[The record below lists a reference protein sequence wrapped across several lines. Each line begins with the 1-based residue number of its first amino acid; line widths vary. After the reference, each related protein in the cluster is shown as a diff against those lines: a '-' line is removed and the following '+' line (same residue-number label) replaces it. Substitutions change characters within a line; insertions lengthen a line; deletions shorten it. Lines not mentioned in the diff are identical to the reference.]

1 MIKTQLQKVVFI
13 RERLGGI
20 MEIIM
25 RILSAAVTIFLVF
38 FLVSYL
44 YALVE
49 DVKKKLRGITKINYT
64 PYNVMY
70 FLVFWFLNILLIYTI
85 INLIVFFAIRV

>member
-1 MIKTQLQKVVFI
+1 
-13 RERLGGI
+13 

-49 DVKKKLRGITKINYT
+49 DAKKNLKNIARINYT
-64 PYNVMY
+64 LYNVIY
-70 FLVFWFLNILLIYTI
+70 FLIFCFLNILVFYAI

>member
-1 MIKTQLQKVVFI
+1 ML
-13 RERLGGI
+13 
-20 MEIIM
+20 EIIM

-44 YALVE
+44 YTLVE

-64 PYNVMY
+64 PYNVIY
-70 FLVFWFLNILLIYTI
+70 FLVFCFFNFLLIYAI

>member
-1 MIKTQLQKVVFI
+1 ML
-13 RERLGGI
+13 
-20 MEIIM
+20 EIIM

-49 DVKKKLRGITKINYT
+49 KVKKNLKNIVRINYT
-64 PYNVMY
+64 FYNIVY
-70 FLVFWFLNILLIYTI
+70 FLVFWFLSIMLIYVTLH
-85 INLIVFFAIRV
+85 LIVFFAIRV

>member
-1 MIKTQLQKVVFI
+1 
-13 RERLGGI
+13 

-44 YALVE
+44 YDFVDLCNNKF
-49 DVKKKLRGITKINYT
+49 DCIFCN
-64 PYNVMY
+64 
-70 FLVFWFLNILLIYTI
+70 
-85 INLIVFFAIRV
+85 

>member
-1 MIKTQLQKVVFI
+1 
-13 RERLGGI
+13 

-25 RILSAAVTIFLVF
+25 RILSAVVTIFLVL

-49 DVKKKLRGITKINYT
+49 KVKKNLKNIARINYT
-64 PYNVMY
+64 PYNVIY
-70 FLVFWFLNILLIYTI
+70 FLIFWFLSIVLIYITLH
-85 INLIVFFAIRV
+85 LIVFFAIRV

>member
-1 MIKTQLQKVVFI
+1 MIL
-13 RERLGGI
+13 EI
-20 MEIIM
+20 MT
-25 RILSAAVTIFLVF
+25 RILSATVTIFLVF

-49 DVKKKLRGITKINYT
+49 KVKKNLKNIVRINYT
-64 PYNVMY
+64 PYNAIY
-70 FLVFWFLNILLIYTI
+70 FLVFWFLNILLIYAI

>member
-1 MIKTQLQKVVFI
+1 ML
-13 RERLGGI
+13 
-20 MEIIM
+20 EIII

-49 DVKKKLRGITKINYT
+49 DVKKNLKNIARINYT
-64 PYNVMY
+64 LYNVIY
-70 FLVFWFLNILLIYTI
+70 FLVFWFLNILLFYAI

>member
-1 MIKTQLQKVVFI
+1 
-13 RERLGGI
+13 

-25 RILSAAVTIFLVF
+25 RILSAAVTMFLVF

-49 DVKKKLRGITKINYT
+49 DVKKNLKNIARINYT
-64 PYNVMY
+64 LNNVIY
-70 FLVFWFLNILLIYTI
+70 FLVFCFFYFLVFYAI

>member
-1 MIKTQLQKVVFI
+1 ML
-13 RERLGGI
+13 
-20 MEIIM
+20 EIIM

-49 DVKKKLRGITKINYT
+49 DVKKNLKNIARINYT
-64 PYNVMY
+64 LYNVIY
-70 FLVFWFLNILLIYTI
+70 FLVFWFLNILLFYAI

>member
-1 MIKTQLQKVVFI
+1 MLEKKLKNVNFRRIEML
-13 RERLGGI
+13 
-20 MEIIM
+20 EIIM
-25 RILSAAVTIFLVF
+25 RILSVAVTIFLVF

-49 DVKKKLRGITKINYT
+49 KVKKNLRNIARINYT
-64 PYNVMY
+64 LYNVIY
-70 FLVFWFLNILLIYTI
+70 FLVFWFLNILLIYAT

>member
-1 MIKTQLQKVVFI
+1 
-13 RERLGGI
+13 
-20 MEIIM
+20 MEIIT
-25 RILSAAVTIFLVF
+25 RILSAAVTIFLIF

-49 DVKKKLRGITKINYT
+49 DVKKNLKNIARINYA

-70 FLVFWFLNILLIYTI
+70 FLVFWFLNILLIYAI

>member
-1 MIKTQLQKVVFI
+1 ML
-13 RERLGGI
+13 
-20 MEIIM
+20 EIIM
-25 RILSAAVTIFLVF
+25 RILIVAVTIFLVF

-49 DVKKKLRGITKINYT
+49 KVKKNLKNIARINYT
-64 PYNVMY
+64 PYNVIY
-70 FLVFWFLNILLIYTI
+70 FLVFWFLNILLIYAT

>member
-1 MIKTQLQKVVFI
+1 
-13 RERLGGI
+13 

-49 DVKKKLRGITKINYT
+49 DVKKNLKNIARINYT
-64 PYNVMY
+64 LYNIVY
-70 FLVFWFLNILLIYTI
+70 FLVFWFLNILLIYAT

>member
-1 MIKTQLQKVVFI
+1 
-13 RERLGGI
+13 

-44 YALVE
+44 HTLVE
-49 DVKKKLRGITKINYT
+49 DVKKNLKNIARINYT
-64 PYNVMY
+64 LYNVIY
-70 FLVFWFLNILLIYTI
+70 FLVFWFLNILLIYAT

>member
-1 MIKTQLQKVVFI
+1 ML
-13 RERLGGI
+13 
-20 MEIIM
+20 EIIM

-49 DVKKKLRGITKINYT
+49 DVKKKLRVITKINYT
-64 PYNVMY
+64 LYDVMY
-70 FLVFWFLNILLIYTI
+70 FLVFGFLNILLIYAI

>member
-1 MIKTQLQKVVFI
+1 
-13 RERLGGI
+13 

-49 DVKKKLRGITKINYT
+49 DVKKKLRGIAKINYT

-70 FLVFWFLNILLIYTI
+70 FLVFWFLNILLIYAI

>member
-1 MIKTQLQKVVFI
+1 MLET
-13 RERLGGI
+13 
-20 MEIIM
+20 IM

-49 DVKKKLRGITKINYT
+49 DVKKNLKNIARINYT
-64 PYNVMY
+64 LYNVIY
-70 FLVFWFLNILLIYTI
+70 FLVFWFLNILLIYATT
-85 INLIVFFAIRV
+85 NLIVFFAIRV

>member
-1 MIKTQLQKVVFI
+1 MIL
-13 RERLGGI
+13 EI
-20 MEIIM
+20 MT

-49 DVKKKLRGITKINYT
+49 KVKKNLKNIARINYT
-64 PYNVMY
+64 LYNIVY
-70 FLVFWFLNILLIYTI
+70 F
-85 INLIVFFAIRV
+85 

>member
-1 MIKTQLQKVVFI
+1 ML
-13 RERLGGI
+13 
-20 MEIIM
+20 EIIM

-49 DVKKKLRGITKINYT
+49 DVKKNLKNIARINYT
-64 PYNVMY
+64 LYNVIY
-70 FLVFWFLNILLIYTI
+70 FLVFCFLNILLIYAT

>member
-1 MIKTQLQKVVFI
+1 ML
-13 RERLGGI
+13 
-20 MEIIM
+20 EIIM
-25 RILSAAVTIFLVF
+25 RILSVAVTIFLVF

-49 DVKKKLRGITKINYT
+49 KVEKNLKNIARINYT
-64 PYNVMY
+64 PYNMIY
-70 FLVFWFLNILLIYTI
+70 FLIFWFLNTLLIYAM

>member
-1 MIKTQLQKVVFI
+1 ML
-13 RERLGGI
+13 
-20 MEIIM
+20 EIII

-64 PYNVMY
+64 PYSVAY
-70 FLVFWFLNILLIYTI
+70 FLVFWFLNILLIYAT

>member
-1 MIKTQLQKVVFI
+1 ML
-13 RERLGGI
+13 
-20 MEIIM
+20 EIIM

-49 DVKKKLRGITKINYT
+49 DVKKNLKNIARINYT
-64 PYNVMY
+64 LYNIVY
-70 FLVFWFLNILLIYTI
+70 FLVFWFLSIMLIYVTLH
-85 INLIVFFAIRV
+85 LIVFFAIRV

>member
-1 MIKTQLQKVVFI
+1 ML
-13 RERLGGI
+13 
-20 MEIIM
+20 EIIM
-25 RILSAAVTIFLVF
+25 IILSAAVTIFLVF

-49 DVKKKLRGITKINYT
+49 DVKKNLKNIARINYT
-64 PYNVMY
+64 FYDVIY
-70 FLVFWFLNILLIYTI
+70 FLVFWFLNILLIYAI

>member
-1 MIKTQLQKVVFI
+1 MIL
-13 RERLGGI
+13 EI
-20 MEIIM
+20 MT

-49 DVKKKLRGITKINYT
+49 KVKKNLRNIARINYT
-64 PYNVMY
+64 PYNIVY
-70 FLVFWFLNILLIYTI
+70 FLVFWFLNILLIYAT
-85 INLIVFFAIRV
+85 INLIVFFSIRA

>member
-1 MIKTQLQKVVFI
+1 ML
-13 RERLGGI
+13 
-20 MEIIM
+20 EIIM
-25 RILSAAVTIFLVF
+25 RILSVAVTIFLVF

-49 DVKKKLRGITKINYT
+49 DVKKNLKNIARINYT
-64 PYNVMY
+64 LYNIVY
-70 FLVFWFLNILLIYTI
+70 FLVFWFLSILLIYAT

>member
-1 MIKTQLQKVVFI
+1 
-13 RERLGGI
+13 

-44 YALVE
+44 YTLVE
-49 DVKKKLRGITKINYT
+49 DVKKNLKNIARINYT
-64 PYNVMY
+64 PCNIVY
-70 FLVFWFLNILLIYTI
+70 FLVFWFLNILLIYAT

>member
-1 MIKTQLQKVVFI
+1 MI
-13 RERLGGI
+13 
-20 MEIIM
+20 EIIM

-49 DVKKKLRGITKINYT
+49 DVKKNLKNIARINYT
-64 PYNVMY
+64 LYNIVY
-70 FLVFWFLNILLIYTI
+70 FLIFWFLNILLIYAI
-85 INLIVFFAIRV
+85 INLVVFFAIRV

>member
-1 MIKTQLQKVVFI
+1 ML
-13 RERLGGI
+13 
-20 MEIIM
+20 EIIT
-25 RILSAAVTIFLVF
+25 RILSVAVTIFLVF

-49 DVKKKLRGITKINYT
+49 DVKKNLKNIARINYT
-64 PYNVMY
+64 PYNVIY
-70 FLVFWFLNILLIYTI
+70 FLVFCFLSTMLIYAT

>member
-1 MIKTQLQKVVFI
+1 ML
-13 RERLGGI
+13 
-20 MEIIM
+20 EIIM

-64 PYNVMY
+64 PYDVAY
-70 FLVFWFLNILLIYTI
+70 FLVFWFLSIMLIYITFH
-85 INLIVFFAIRV
+85 LIVFLAMRV

>member
-1 MIKTQLQKVVFI
+1 
-13 RERLGGI
+13 

-25 RILSAAVTIFLVF
+25 RILSAAVAIFLVF

-49 DVKKKLRGITKINYT
+49 KVKKNLKNIARIDYT
-64 PYNVMY
+64 LYNVIY
-70 FLVFWFLNILLIYTI
+70 FLIFWFLNILLIYVT

>member
-1 MIKTQLQKVVFI
+1 
-13 RERLGGI
+13 

-25 RILSAAVTIFLVF
+25 RILSAAVTMFLVF

-49 DVKKKLRGITKINYT
+49 DVKKNLKNIARINYT
-64 PYNVMY
+64 FYDVIY
-70 FLVFWFLNILLIYTI
+70 FLVFWFLNILLIYAI

>member
-1 MIKTQLQKVVFI
+1 
-13 RERLGGI
+13 

-25 RILSAAVTIFLVF
+25 RILSATVTIFLVF

-49 DVKKKLRGITKINYT
+49 DVKKNLKNIARINYT
-64 PYNVMY
+64 PYNIVY
-70 FLVFWFLNILLIYTI
+70 FLVFWFLNILLIYAT

>member
-1 MIKTQLQKVVFI
+1 
-13 RERLGGI
+13 

-44 YALVE
+44 YVLVE
-49 DVKKKLRGITKINYT
+49 DVKKNLKNIARINYT
-64 PYNVMY
+64 LYNVIY
-70 FLVFWFLNILLIYTI
+70 FLVFWFLNILLIYAI
-85 INLIVFFAIRV
+85 INLVVFFAIRV

>member
-1 MIKTQLQKVVFI
+1 
-13 RERLGGI
+13 

-25 RILSAAVTIFLVF
+25 RILSATVTIFLVF

-49 DVKKKLRGITKINYT
+49 KVKKNLKNIARINYT
-64 PYNVMY
+64 PYNIVY
-70 FLVFWFLNILLIYTI
+70 FLVFWFLNILLIYAT

>member
-1 MIKTQLQKVVFI
+1 ML
-13 RERLGGI
+13 
-20 MEIIM
+20 EIIM

-64 PYNVMY
+64 PYDVAY
-70 FLVFWFLNILLIYTI
+70 FLLLLFLSIMLIYITFH
-85 INLIVFFAIRV
+85 LIVFFAIRV